1 MMLLLKQLFKLGVGP
16 NLNRN
21 AQRRITLA
29 NQVAFVFT
37 LVASPYFF
45 IFGWMGIPEL
55 SISVIV
61 FVSCFLSAFAFNYY
75 QKFSFARF
83 SLILASNLALMFYS
97 VSLGRLSGI
106 NFIFFALAAIPFVFY
121 EPHEKFQTF
130 LGLFLPIFSMAL
142 LEFINYKPLFGL
154 YELPPIYLKIIYLTM
169 IAITFI
175 ILIMSIRF
183 YYWANYNSEKSLENT
198 LTKLKESNT
207 ELIQANTDL
216 QTTLTHLE
224 ESHKLQAQMKSQT
237 EFAKLTRQI
246 AHEIKNPLH
255 LVRGNAEIMVD
266 LREDQSEKIKPG
278 LGAIVDAVDRIEKII
293 DAMMRYGDSAKGF
306 SPKLIPVRPV
316 LEGIMEL
323 AKGSCKTAMIKLELN
338 CPDHLIMF
346 ADGPRIGQALINLI
360 SNALQYTPAK
370 GSITLSA
377 SSATF
382 KSPIAPH
389 VDTEG
394 VRISVTDTGCGIPQ
408 DKLTAIFSPSIS
420 SHKAEHNFG
429 LGLAIVFQTM
439 TQSRGVIEVTSEI
452 GKGTAFMLYLPAKLY
467 DFEQDPEATLSKNWV
482 SKPLSQKEAHDH
494 ASASFGKIETSKDDF
509 FEFPKKWMP
518 ENV

>member
-1 MMLLLKQLFKLGVGP
+1 MSF
-16 NLNRN
+16 
-21 AQRRITLA
+21 
-29 NQVAFVFT
+29 
-37 LVASPYFF
+37 
-45 IFGWMGIPEL
+45 
-55 SISVIV
+55 VIV
-61 FVSCFLSAFAFNYY
+61 CITVGAYSLSSENVID
-75 QKFSFARF
+75 R
-83 SLILASNLALMFYS
+83 LVDISN
-97 VSLGRLSGI
+97 VIRK
-106 NFIFFALAAIPFVFY
+106 NNQ
-121 EPHEKFQTF
+121 E
-130 LGLFLPIFSMAL
+130 
-142 LEFINYKPLFGL
+142 LE
-154 YELPPIYLKIIYLTM
+154 TV
-169 IAITFI
+169 
-175 ILIMSIRF
+175 
-183 YYWANYNSEKSLENT
+183 NT
-198 LTKLKESNT
+198 KLNTTLDELTKSNF
-207 ELIQANTDL
+207 DL
-216 QTTLTHLE
+216 QTAMTNLE

-266 LREDQSEKIKPG
+266 FREDQSEKIKPG
-278 LGAIVDAVDRIEKII
+278 LGAIVEAVDRIEKII

-323 AKGSCKTAMIKLELN
+323 AKGSCKTAIIKLELN

-389 VDTEG
+389 EDTEG
-394 VRISVTDTGCGIPQ
+394 VCISVTDTGCGIPQ
-408 DKLTAIFSPSIS
+408 DKLTVIFSPSIT

-439 TQSRGVIEVTSEI
+439 TQSRGVIEVTSEV
-452 GKGTAFMLYLPAKLY
+452 GKGTSFMLYLPAKRY
-467 DFEQDPEATLSKNWV
+467 DFEQGYEATLSKNWV
-482 SKPLSQKEAHDH
+482 SKSVSQKETHDT